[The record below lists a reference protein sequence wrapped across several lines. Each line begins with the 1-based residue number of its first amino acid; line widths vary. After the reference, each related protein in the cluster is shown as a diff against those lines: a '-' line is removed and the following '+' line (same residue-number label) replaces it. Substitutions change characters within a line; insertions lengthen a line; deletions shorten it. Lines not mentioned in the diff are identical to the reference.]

1 MGDFVIIGGGTGV
14 RDHVS
19 IGNNVKIA
27 AAAAVHS
34 NIPDGETWGGY
45 PAMPIDRFYRQMR
58 TLQRI
63 VRGDVVMRG
72 PGSTKEGPDGE

>member
-1 MGDFVIIGGGTGV
+1 MLLRLMYVM
-14 RDHVS
+14 
-19 IGNNVKIA
+19 
-27 AAAAVHS
+27 AVDCLD
-34 NIPDGETWGGY
+34 IQDGETWGGY